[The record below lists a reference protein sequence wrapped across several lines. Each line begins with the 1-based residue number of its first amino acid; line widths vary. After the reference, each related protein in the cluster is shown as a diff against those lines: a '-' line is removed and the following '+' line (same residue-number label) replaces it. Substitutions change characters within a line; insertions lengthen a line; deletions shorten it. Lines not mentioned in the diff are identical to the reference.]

1 MIVDFKNI
9 EEQNLENFKGGEK
22 ALAARMYFD
31 GKVRIMKGR
40 LVPGASIGMHT
51 HETNSEVVFI
61 TKGDAKVIYNGD
73 VLSLPQG
80 TCHYCPKGDTH
91 SLFNDSDA
99 DVEFT
104 AVVPEQ

>member
-1 MIVDFKNI
+1 MIVDFSNI
-9 EEQNLENFKGGEK
+9 AEQSYPNFKGGEK
-22 ALAARMYFD
+22 ALEARMYFD

-51 HETNSEVVFI
+51 HESNCEVVFI
-61 TKGDAKVIYNGD
+61 SKGNAKVKYNGE
-73 VLSLPQG
+73 VIALPQG

-91 SLFNDSDA
+91 SLYNDSDC